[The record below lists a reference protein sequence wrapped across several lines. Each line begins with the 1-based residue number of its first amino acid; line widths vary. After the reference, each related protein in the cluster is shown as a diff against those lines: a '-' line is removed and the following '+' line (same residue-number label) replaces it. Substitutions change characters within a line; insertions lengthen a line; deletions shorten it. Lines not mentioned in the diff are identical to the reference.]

1 MEHEQWAARI
11 REAADLHE
19 AGDLSG
25 ADEIWQE
32 LIPLTPTDLD
42 RSVLLVNRARTLT
55 ALGRL
60 HEAETSFDLA
70 IAAESAW
77 FRGFAR
83 AHKGAWLS
91 EQGRGDEAAAMFEAL
106 AGERWVSWSE
116 RIGYRQNAAVLR
128 GA

>member
-1 MEHEQWAARI
+1 MEYEEWAARI

-19 AGDLSG
+19 AGDLAG
-25 ADEIWQE
+25 ADAIWQE
-32 LIPLTPTDLD
+32 LIALTPTDID

-55 ALGRL
+55 ALNRL

-83 AHKGAWLS
+83 GHKGAWLS
-91 EQGRGDEAAAMFEAL
+91 EQGRNDEAAAMFEAL
-106 AGERWVSWSE
+106 AAERWVSWSE
-116 RIGYRQNAAVLR
+116 RIGYQQNVAALR